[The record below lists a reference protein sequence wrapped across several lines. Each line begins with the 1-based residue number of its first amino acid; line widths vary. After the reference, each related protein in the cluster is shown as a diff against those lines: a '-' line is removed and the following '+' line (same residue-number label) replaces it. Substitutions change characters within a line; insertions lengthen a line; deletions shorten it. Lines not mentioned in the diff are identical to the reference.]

1 MSIKEQNNPTE
12 KLYALAASNARLN
25 KFTENLPVR
34 YVKADI
40 RAACASINRA
50 FEAVEKRFASA
61 VHVPG
66 ACEWLLDN
74 RYIALREA
82 QNAISGFANVR
93 RLRAGSEGV
102 IILSID
108 RKSVV

>member
-40 RAACASINRA
+40 RAAYASINRA
-50 FEAVEKRFASA
+50 FEAVEKRFAAA

-66 ACEWLLDN
+66 PANGCWITD
-74 RYIALREA
+74 
-82 QNAISGFANVR
+82 ISRCA
-93 RLRAGSEGV
+93 RLRTRSQA
-102 IILSID
+102 LQT
-108 RKSVV
+108 